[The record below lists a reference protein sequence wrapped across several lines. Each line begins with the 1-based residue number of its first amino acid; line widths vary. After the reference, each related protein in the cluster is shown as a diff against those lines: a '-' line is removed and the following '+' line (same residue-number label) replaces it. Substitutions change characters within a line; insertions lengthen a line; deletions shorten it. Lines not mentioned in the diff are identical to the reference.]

1 MSKNSKRIN
10 ATVGV
15 LTTLA
20 MGASMMAGPMAAL
33 ASGQADQGAEP
44 QSAPEAKGSAAVHSG
59 LVKTAAIG
67 TFSFDQTYVSP
78 TADVARLQGVAQVAC
93 GANASSQVRSADWQL
108 TVSGDVDNAF
118 CTTIGELVQDE
129 STPQLMTC
137 SCGGNPAGGRAIV
150 NAEVG
155 GISIESLLVASQAQK
170 GVNTVTFIADD
181 GTQVSV
187 PLVARST
194 AKTLQTPWAAQTS
207 CGWPRPLQTTSS
219 RMSWRL
225 SSRLRTKF
233 LLPPLLRIRQARMW
247 ACSPAPR
254 RNGEF
259 GRKGGGQ

>member
-1 MSKNSKRIN
+1 MTKNSKRIN

-44 QSAPEAKGSAAVHSG
+44 QSVPEAKGSATVQSG

-93 GANASSQVRSADWQL
+93 GGANASSQVRSVDWQL

-118 CTTIGELVQDE
+118 CATISELVEDE

-187 PLVARST
+187 PLSYAIGRHAVLGCEVNGEDIANSVGSANQLWM
-194 AKTLQTPWAAQTS
+194 AKTPANYFLKNVVEVVFTVEDEVPAAPVAANPASPNVGVLT
-207 CGWPRPLQTTSS
+207 GT
-219 RMSWRL
+219 
-225 SSRLRTKF
+225 
-233 LLPPLLRIRQARMW
+233 QA
-247 ACSPAPR
+247 
-254 RNGEF
+254 
-259 GRKGGGQ
+259 

>member
-1 MSKNSKRIN
+1 MSKNCKRIN

-44 QSAPEAKGSAAVHSG
+44 QSAPEAKGSATVHSG

-93 GANASSQVRSADWQL
+93 GGANASSQVRSADWQL

-118 CTTIGELVQDE
+118 CATIGELVEDE

-155 GISIESLLVASQAQK
+155 GVSIESLLVASQAQK

-187 PLVARST
+187 PLSYAIGRHAVLGCEVNGEDIANSVGSANQLWM
-194 AKTLQTPWAAQTS
+194 AKTPANYFLKNVVEVVFTVEDEVPVAPVAANPASPNVGVLT
-207 CGWPRPLQTTSS
+207 GT
-219 RMSWRL
+219 
-225 SSRLRTKF
+225 
-233 LLPPLLRIRQARMW
+233 QA
-247 ACSPAPR
+247 
-254 RNGEF
+254 
-259 GRKGGGQ
+259 

>member
-93 GANASSQVRSADWQL
+93 GGVNASSQVRSADWQL

-118 CTTIGELVQDE
+118 CATIGELVEDE

-187 PLVARST
+187 PLGYVIGRHAVLGCEVNGEDIANSVGSANQLWM
-194 AKTLQTPWAAQTS
+194 AKTPANYFLKNIVEVVFTVEDEVPAAPVAANPASPNVGVLT
-207 CGWPRPLQTTSS
+207 GT
-219 RMSWRL
+219 
-225 SSRLRTKF
+225 
-233 LLPPLLRIRQARMW
+233 QA
-247 ACSPAPR
+247 
-254 RNGEF
+254 
-259 GRKGGGQ
+259 